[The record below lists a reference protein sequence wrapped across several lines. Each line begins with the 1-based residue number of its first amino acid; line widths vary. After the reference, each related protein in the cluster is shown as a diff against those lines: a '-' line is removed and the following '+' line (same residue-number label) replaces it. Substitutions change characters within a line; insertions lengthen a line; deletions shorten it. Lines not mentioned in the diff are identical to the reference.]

1 MKTVCGILQQVHLMM
16 QRREGSP
23 TDPLQCFKAGL
34 LRRSLV
40 FLKGAY
46 VSIHVT
52 QNVPWRLVVAM
63 CVVSSCG
70 HWEPGGTHTVAHAPV
85 LLSCLLS
92 CSYPGPR
99 TIISH
104 LDAGRSLLT
113 DLLLPPLPL
122 QPLSSQQPKRSC
134 KI

>member
-63 CVVSSCG
+63 RVVSSCG
-70 HWEPGGTHTVAHAPV
+70 HWEPGWYTYCGTCPRAA
-85 LLSCLLS
+85 LLSPQLLLPWATHHHFS
-92 CSYPGPR
+92 PGRGQEPPDR
-99 TIISH
+99 PPAAPLAPT
-104 LDAGRSLLT
+104 ASLLT
-113 DLLLPPLPL
+113 AAQAIL
-122 QPLSSQQPKRSC
+122 
-134 KI
+134 